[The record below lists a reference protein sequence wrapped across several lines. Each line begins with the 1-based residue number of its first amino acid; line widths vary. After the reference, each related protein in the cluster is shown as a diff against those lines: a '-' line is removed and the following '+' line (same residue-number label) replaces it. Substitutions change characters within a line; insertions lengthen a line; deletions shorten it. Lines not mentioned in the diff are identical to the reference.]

1 MEQVPELPGWEVG
14 GGTGLAAVR
23 FPKDKRETGE
33 LMEQVPE
40 LPGWEV
46 GGGTGLGM
54 VRFPKDKREAAEGS
68 PEGTGRKA
76 LISSM
81 K

>member
-1 MEQVPELPGWEVG
+1 MEQDPRATWVG
-14 GGTGLAAVR
+14 GG
-23 FPKDKRETGE
+23 GE
-33 LMEQVPE
+33 
-40 LPGWEV
+40 
-46 GGGTGLGM
+46 GTGLGM

>member
-1 MEQVPELPGWEVG
+1 MKG
-14 GGTGLAAVR
+14 GRGTDGAGSQSYLDGR
-23 FPKDKRETGE
+23 RGE
-33 LMEQVPE
+33 
-40 LPGWEV
+40 
-46 GGGTGLGM
+46 GTGLGM
-54 VRFPKDKREAAEGS
+54 VRFPREEREAEEGS